1 MVPTPKRQS
10 KTARGPDRGEPEGPR
25 ARPWALAPGLGH
37 RGWAPAH
44 ARAQG
49 PGKGPPRPQARTRP
63 GPRPPRRGPFFEVE
77 VCLWLHLREEGE

>member
-1 MVPTPKRQS
+1 MVPKPKRQS
-10 KTARGPDRGEPEGPR
+10 KTARGPDRGEPEGQGPG
-25 ARPWALAPGLGH
+25 ALAPGLGH

-63 GPRPPRRGPFFEVE
+63 GPGPPRRGPFSK
-77 VCLWLHLREEGE
+77 